1 MKIPKW
7 ICNECTRPFTRR
19 WNANRHCN
27 IKHSGR
33 IENIKSFTEHL
44 MNPTTNSPYFRTD
57 YFYQNN
63 SQSLNVKTQVFNDK
77 PIDINYLRSNI
88 LNNSLDDII
97 GHKLLSYELL
107 DQLAP
112 AYEEMRRVLDCVSE
126 DIKKIILGSAL
137 STAIRSNNPRDSIH
151 NQLNSLR
158 KNKNRVMMINDLSIV
173 YGPNKK
179 DTKEWLKSILDW
191 RYLAD

>member
-1 MKIPKW
+1 M
-7 ICNECTRPFTRR
+7 
-19 WNANRHCN
+19 
-27 IKHSGR
+27 
-33 IENIKSFTEHL
+33 
-44 MNPTTNSPYFRTD
+44 
-57 YFYQNN
+57 
-63 SQSLNVKTQVFNDK
+63 
-77 PIDINYLRSNI
+77 
-88 LNNSLDDII
+88 
-97 GHKLLSYELL
+97 

-137 STAIRSNNPRDSIH
+137 STAIRPSNPRDSIH

-158 KNKNRVMMINDLSIV
+158 KNKNRVMMINDLSLV